1 MAGVHQ
7 GAVKGGEVNGSQG
20 VRGLVLQAG
29 GRCELKRD
37 LVH

>member
-29 GRCELKRD
+29 AG
-37 LVH
+37 VS

>member
-7 GAVKGGEVNGSQG
+7 GAVKGGEVDGSQR

-29 GRCELKRD
+29 GRCELKWD
-37 LVH
+37 FVH

>member
-7 GAVKGGEVNGSQG
+7 CAVKGGEVDSSQC
-20 VRGLVLQAG
+20 VHGLVLQAG
-29 GRCELKRD
+29 GRCELKWD